1 MSAVTIII
9 SHAVVVGVVAL
20 DQFCKSI
27 VNSEV
32 GINFLGVISIRQI
45 WNQGI
50 SFGMFEKLE
59 YGNNLFLVISSV
71 VLAHLHPFSLK
82 IRDYSALVAWSLIL
96 GGAFSNVIDRV
107 LHGAVLD
114 FIDIHFGKY
123 SFPIFNIADL
133 AIAFGALILIW
144 NAMLNIKKGR

>member
-9 SHAVVVGVVAL
+9 NHAVIVGTVAL

-27 VNSEV
+27 VSSEI
-32 GINFLGVISIRQI
+32 GTSFLGIISIKQI

-50 SFGMFEKLE
+50 SFGMFEKLD

-71 VLAHLHPFSLK
+71 VLAHLYPFALK
-82 IRDYSALVAWSLIL
+82 IREYSTLVAWSLIL
-96 GGAFSNVIDRV
+96 GGALSNVIDRV

-123 SFPIFNIADL
+123 CFPIFNIADM

-144 NAMLNIKKGR
+144 NSLLNIKRGR